1 MSSCNKSLMKN
12 FLYARLAAICSREP
26 RNYPHGTQW
35 PHFRFLLEFDMLAAL
50 AALLTFQ
57 CLGEGVSY
65 VFHLPVPG
73 PVIGMLLLFGFV
85 MMRPQTAD
93 AIEPTA
99 LELLRHLS
107 LLFVPAGVGIM
118 VSASRIRGD
127 AIAVIVSIAVSTT
140 LAIAV
145 AALVTRALMRR
156 QLHNDADHEAAQ

>member
-1 MSSCNKSLMKN
+1 
-12 FLYARLAAICSREP
+12 
-26 RNYPHGTQW
+26 
-35 PHFRFLLEFDMLAAL
+35 MLGAL
-50 AALLTFQ
+50 AALLFFQ

-65 VFHLPVPG
+65 CFHLPVPG
-73 PVIGMLLLFGFV
+73 PVIGMLLLFGFL
-85 MMRPQTAD
+85 MLRPQAAD

-127 AIAVIVSIAVSTT
+127 AVAVIVSIAVSTT

-156 QLHNDADHEAAQ
+156 QQRGANGHEVAS